1 MKITPLH
8 DSHAIE
14 SVTFAVE
21 WLQPLPPNVM
31 ATLETVYEAT
41 LKSVLPSKKPI
52 QHLAFQFDGA
62 DATAVQRAHAAGW
75 MFELFQPDGQVAH
88 SLQLAPN
95 FLTVTSF
102 VYERWEQAFEHAL
115 AFMRPLLPLICVS
128 TGGVTVFGLQY
139 ADTFNIDSKDGTV
152 SPDLLLNRQ
161 SSLLPASVFSK
172 TSLWHAHHGYFSS
185 TGVEPKHRCLTTV
198 NVDLLDVN
206 GGLQLRILGAHRSI
220 FEAPLLDVDP
230 LHSGGAGP
238 MQAAMH
244 AMHLENKS
252 VLRDLLNEDTLRQIG
267 LYEPNQPG
275 LAS

>member
-52 QHLAFQFDGA
+52 QHLALQFGGTDGA
-62 DATAVQRAHAAGW
+62 PVQRSHAAGW
-75 MFELFQPDGQVAH
+75 VFELFQPDGQVAH

-95 FLTVTSF
+95 FLAVTSF

-128 TGGVTVFGLQY
+128 TGGITVFGLQY
-139 ADTFNIDSKDGTV
+139 ADTFNIDSQDSTF

-161 SSLLPASVFSK
+161 STLLPASVFGK

-206 GGLQLRILGAHRSI
+206 GALQLRILGAHRSI
-220 FEAPLLDVDP
+220 FDIPLLDVDP
-230 LHSGGAGP
+230 LHSGGAGS

-244 AMHLENKS
+244 AMHLENKAL
-252 VLRDLLNEDTLRQIG
+252 LRDLLNTDTLRQIG